1 VRSSGTYATVQ
12 LEDLLEMDPEGK
24 RKHPTPPSKTYTEL
38 DADPIK
44 LFPDIAIASVE
55 I

>member
-1 VRSSGTYATVQ
+1 
-12 LEDLLEMDPEGK
+12 LLEMDPEGK